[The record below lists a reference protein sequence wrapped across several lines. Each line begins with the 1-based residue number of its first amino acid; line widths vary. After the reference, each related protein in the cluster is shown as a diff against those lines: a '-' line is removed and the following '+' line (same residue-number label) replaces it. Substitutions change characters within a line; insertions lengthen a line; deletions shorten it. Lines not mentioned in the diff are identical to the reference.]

1 MIDLVAFEVD
11 VDGKY
16 RIPATV
22 AVNHLLMV
30 GLSIS
35 GKYNEFQELVNA
47 KDTEEMNPNCK
58 D

>member
-22 AVNHLLMV
+22 TVNHLLMV
-30 GLSIS
+30 GLSVS
-35 GKYNEFQELVNA
+35 GKYI
-47 KDTEEMNPNCK
+47 
-58 D
+58 